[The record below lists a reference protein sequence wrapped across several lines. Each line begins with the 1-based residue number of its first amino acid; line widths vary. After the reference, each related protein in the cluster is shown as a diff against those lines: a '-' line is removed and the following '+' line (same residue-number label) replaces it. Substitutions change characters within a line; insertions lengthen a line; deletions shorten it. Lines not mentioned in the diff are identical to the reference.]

1 MSIVS
6 RALPF
11 MMAALAALA
20 CVACSESAPPVER
33 AVEPEAE
40 RAADPGL
47 APPVTLPSAGE
58 LQELEALAGIWKE
71 RRAVPQDTR
80 IVGGTPA
87 EEGEFPWAVAFLYWK
102 ASEGRWAQYC
112 GGSLIAPQW
121 VLTAAHCPVSSNHRA
136 LLGRLELAGTGGEV
150 LQIVDVIPHESYDPD
165 TNDSDISLVKLEAHS
180 VNTPV
185 PLLAREEATAAGEQT
200 TVIGWG
206 HTEEGGSASNELRKV
221 DVAFVDLDQ
230 CKNSYENCEPLCGSP
245 FTVTENMLCAG
256 EDGKDSCQGD
266 SGGGLLVYD
275 LDEKTEEYSYS
286 LAGVVS
292 FGLGCARPEFPGVYT
307 KVSNY
312 QDWIEENTGQ

>member
-1 MSIVS
+1 LRRS
-6 RALPF
+6 RAK
-11 MMAALAALA
+11 
-20 CVACSESAPPVER
+20 
-33 AVEPEAE
+33 
-40 RAADPGL
+40 
-47 APPVTLPSAGE
+47 E

-80 IVGGTPA
+80 IVGGIPA

-112 GGSLIAPQW
+112 GGSLISPQW

-136 LLGRLELAGTGGEV
+136 LLGRLDLTESGGEV
-150 LQIVDVIPHESYDPD
+150 LRIVDVISHESYDRD
-165 TNDSDISLVKLEAHS
+165 THDSDISLVKLETTSAS
-180 VNTPV
+180 APV
-185 PLLAREEATAAGEQT
+185 PLLAGEEATTAGEQT

-221 DVAFVDLDQ
+221 DVAFVDPDQ
-230 CKNSYENCEPLCGSP
+230 CKDSYE
-245 FTVTENMLCAG
+245 TVTENMLCAG

-275 LDEKTEEYSYS
+275 PDEKTEEYGYS

-292 FGLGCARPEFPGVYT
+292 FGRGCARPEFPGVYT